1 MGCARLEWALHESG
15 MTNKLL
21 MTTKPMKDATFLIN
35 IKTEAEILC
44 LFNIYLPFIFVQIV
58 YPHDV
63 PIVIQEDANENHKL
77 LLYTHQNGQ
86 NLKD

>member
-44 LFNIYLPFIFVQIV
+44 LFNIYLPFIFV
-58 YPHDV
+58 
-63 PIVIQEDANENHKL
+63 
-77 LLYTHQNGQ
+77 
-86 NLKD
+86 